1 MNKSLEKSTR
11 KVFHDIHLDH
21 LSDPDVR
28 ERHSRLVDPEIM
40 SLPNDYFSGLT
51 CGDLGCGS
59 AVHGTVNL
67 LSLGVAHVYA
77 LDLDDSFI
85 KSAKKRLEDN
95 LDFEGRWTL
104 DIGSLLDLPY
114 ENERFDFILCAGV
127 IHHVSDDHRAIDEIY
142 RVLKKGGK
150 AYLSVTGGTGL
161 LNRFWM
167 DIARDEYFR
176 SDEMQKIIREGRL
189 EEWLK
194 LQLTDLRENIERD
207 DDESYQSST
216 LFIDSL
222 IQLIDNDLV
231 LSIRDVL
238 EAPKY
243 KTYSEAQWFSLLSD
257 CGFKETY
264 RFFKKPRY
272 KNVRKVFAPLYHNY
286 KNPLARILYGDG
298 SMNVVV
304 TK

>member
-1 MNKSLEKSTR
+1 M
-11 KVFHDIHLDH
+11 
-21 LSDPDVR
+21 
-28 ERHSRLVDPEIM
+28 
-40 SLPNDYFSGLT
+40 
-51 CGDLGCGS
+51 
-59 AVHGTVNL
+59 
-67 LSLGVAHVYA
+67 
-77 LDLDDSFI
+77 
-85 KSAKKRLEDN
+85 
-95 LDFEGRWTL
+95 
-104 DIGSLLDLPY
+104 
-114 ENERFDFILCAGV
+114 
-127 IHHVSDDHRAIDEIY
+127 IHHVADDHRAIDEIY

-176 SDEMQKIIREGRL
+176 SDEMQQIIREGRL

-257 CGFKETY
+257 CGFKEIY

-272 KNVRKVFAPLYHNY
+272 KNVRKVFAPLYYNN